1 MNPSVA
7 QSPKLI
13 AMELNDRNIK
23 TRQGKKWDTSH
34 VNRILSNHTYVGEI
48 KYKDAICQGE
58 QEAIIEWSV
67 WDRVK
72 ERN

>member
-1 MNPSVA
+1 MVPSVA

-34 VNRILSNHTYVGEI
+34 ANRILSNHTYVDEI